1 MAKGKVI
8 DFNKIKRERLLETAK
23 KSLMTQGVS
32 KEVATEVTS
41 QFKMFSEYLSSE
53 CDVNVETNDN
63 NDVKITKDSIQFNAE
78 DIEMSPAMEEFML
91 NLFK

>member
-1 MAKGKVI
+1 MGKVI
-8 DFNKIKRERLLETAK
+8 DFNKVKRERMLDSAK
-23 KSLMTQGVS
+23 KSLIAQGLN

-53 CDVNVETNDN
+53 CNVNVETDDDN
-63 NDVKITKDSIQFNAE
+63 NVKMTKDNIQFNVE
-78 DIEMSPAMEEFML
+78 DMEMSPSMEEFML

>member
-1 MAKGKVI
+1 MGKVI
-8 DFNKIKRERLLETAK
+8 DLNKIKRERMLDSAK
-23 KSLMTQGVS
+23 KSLMAQGVD

-53 CDVNVETNDN
+53 CDVNIETNE
-63 NDVKITKDSIQFNAE
+63 NDVKMSKDNIQFNVE
-78 DIEMSPAMEEFML
+78 DMEISPSMEEFIF

>member
-1 MAKGKVI
+1 MGKVI
-8 DFNKIKRERLLETAK
+8 DFNKVKRERMLDSAK
-23 KSLMTQGVS
+23 KSLIAQGLN

-53 CDVNVETNDN
+53 CNVNVETNDDN
-63 NDVKITKDSIQFNAE
+63 VKMTKDNIQFNAE

>member
-1 MAKGKVI
+1 MSKGKVI

-23 KSLMTQGVS
+23 KSLMSQGVS

-53 CDVNVETNDN
+53 CNVNVETNDDN
-63 NDVKITKDSIQFNAE
+63 VKMTKDNIQFNVE
-78 DIEMSPAMEEFML
+78 DMEMSPAMEEFMI

>member
-1 MAKGKVI
+1 MGKVI
-8 DFNKIKRERLLETAK
+8 DFNKVKRERMLDSAK
-23 KSLMTQGVS
+23 KSLIAQGLN

-53 CDVNVETNDN
+53 CNVNVETDDDN
-63 NDVKITKDSIQFNAE
+63 NVKMTKDNIQFNAE

>member
-1 MAKGKVI
+1 MGKVI
-8 DFNKIKRERLLETAK
+8 DFNKVKRERMLDSAK
-23 KSLMTQGVS
+23 KSLIAQGLN

-53 CDVNVETNDN
+53 CNVNVETNDDN
-63 NDVKITKDSIQFNAE
+63 VKMTKDSIQFNAE

>member
-1 MAKGKVI
+1 MGKVI
-8 DFNKIKRERLLETAK
+8 DFNKVKRERMLDSAK
-23 KSLMTQGVS
+23 KSLIAQGLN

-78 DIEMSPAMEEFML
+78 DIEMSLAMEEFML

>member
-1 MAKGKVI
+1 MGKVI
-8 DFNKIKRERLLETAK
+8 DFNKIKRERMLDSAK
-23 KSLMTQGVS
+23 KSLMAQGVT

-53 CDVNVETNDN
+53 CNVNVETNDDN
-63 NDVKITKDSIQFNAE
+63 VKMTKDNIQFNVE

>member
-1 MAKGKVI
+1 MGKVI
-8 DFNKIKRERLLETAK
+8 DFNKVKRERMLDSAK
-23 KSLMTQGVS
+23 KSLIAQGLN

-53 CDVNVETNDN
+53 CNDVEIETNDN
-63 NDVKITKDSIQFNAE
+63 NNVKITKDSIQFNAE

>member
-1 MAKGKVI
+1 ML
-8 DFNKIKRERLLETAK
+8 FR
-23 KSLMTQGVS
+23 SMSQGVS

-53 CDVNVETNDN
+53 CDVNVETNDDN
-63 NDVKITKDSIQFNAE
+63 VKMTKDNIQFNVE
-78 DIEMSPAMEEFML
+78 DMEMSPAMEEFML

>member
-1 MAKGKVI
+1 MGKVI
-8 DFNKIKRERLLETAK
+8 DFNKVKRERMLDSAK
-23 KSLMTQGVS
+23 KSLMAQGVT

-53 CDVNVETNDN
+53 CNVNVETNDN
-63 NDVKITKDSIQFNAE
+63 NDVKITKDSIQFNVE
-78 DIEMSPAMEEFML
+78 DMEMSPAMEEFML

>member
-1 MAKGKVI
+1 
-8 DFNKIKRERLLETAK
+8 
-23 KSLMTQGVS
+23 
-32 KEVATEVTS
+32 
-41 QFKMFSEYLSSE
+41 MFSEYLSSE
-53 CDVNVETNDN
+53 CNDVEIETNDN

>member
-1 MAKGKVI
+1 MGKVI
-8 DFNKIKRERLLETAK
+8 DLNKIKRERMLDSAK
-23 KSLMTQGVS
+23 KSLMAQGVD

-53 CDVNVETNDN
+53 CDVNIETNE
-63 NDVKITKDSIQFNAE
+63 NDVKMTKDNIQFNVE
-78 DIEMSPAMEEFML
+78 DMEISPSMEEFIF

>member
-1 MAKGKVI
+1 MGKVI
-8 DFNKIKRERLLETAK
+8 DFNKIKRERMLDSAK
-23 KSLMTQGVS
+23 KSLMAQGVD

-53 CDVNVETNDN
+53 CDVNIETNE
-63 NDVKITKDSIQFNAE
+63 NDVKMAKDNIQFNVE
-78 DIEMSPAMEEFML
+78 DMEISPSMEEFIF

>member
-1 MAKGKVI
+1 MAKVI
-8 DFNKIKRERLLETAK
+8 DFNKIKRERMLDSAK
-23 KSLMTQGVS
+23 KSLMSQGVS

-53 CDVNVETNDN
+53 CNVNVETNDDN
-63 NDVKITKDSIQFNAE
+63 VKMTKDNIQFNVE

>member
-1 MAKGKVI
+1 MGKVI
-8 DFNKIKRERLLETAK
+8 DFNKVKRERMLDSAK
-23 KSLMTQGVS
+23 KSLIAQGLN

-53 CDVNVETNDN
+53 CNVNVETNDDN
-63 NDVKITKDSIQFNAE
+63 NVKMTKDNIQFNAE
-78 DIEMSPAMEEFML
+78 DIEISPAMEEFML

>member
-1 MAKGKVI
+1 MGKVI
-8 DFNKIKRERLLETAK
+8 DFNKVKRERMLDSAK
-23 KSLMTQGVS
+23 KSLIAQGLN

-53 CDVNVETNDN
+53 CNVNVETNDDN
-63 NDVKITKDSIQFNAE
+63 VKMTKDNIQFNVE
-78 DIEMSPAMEEFML
+78 DMEMSPAMEEFML

>member
-1 MAKGKVI
+1 MAKVI
-8 DFNKIKRERLLETAK
+8 DFNKIKRERMLDSAK
-23 KSLMTQGVS
+23 KSLMSQGVS

-53 CDVNVETNDN
+53 CNVNVETNDDN
-63 NDVKITKDSIQFNAE
+63 VKMTKDNIQFNVE
-78 DIEMSPAMEEFML
+78 DMEMSPAMEEFML

>member
-1 MAKGKVI
+1 MAKVI
-8 DFNKIKRERLLETAK
+8 DFNKIKRERMLASAK
-23 KSLMTQGVS
+23 KSLMSQGVS

-53 CDVNVETNDN
+53 CDVDIEENDKNVKMTKDNISFNVEDM
-63 NDVKITKDSIQFNAE
+63 
-78 DIEMSPAMEEFML
+78 EMSPAMEEFML

>member
-1 MAKGKVI
+1 MAKVI
-8 DFNKIKRERLLETAK
+8 DFNKIKRERMLDSAK
-23 KSLMTQGVS
+23 KSLIAQGLN

-53 CDVNVETNDN
+53 CNVNVETNDDN
-63 NDVKITKDSIQFNAE
+63 VKMTKDNIQFNVE
-78 DIEMSPAMEEFML
+78 DMEMSPAMEEFML

>member
-1 MAKGKVI
+1 MGKVI
-8 DFNKIKRERLLETAK
+8 DFNKVKRERMLDSAK
-23 KSLMTQGVS
+23 KSLIAQGLN

-78 DIEMSPAMEEFML
+78 VIEMSPAMEEFML

>member
-1 MAKGKVI
+1 MGKVI
-8 DFNKIKRERLLETAK
+8 DFNKVKRERMLDSAK
-23 KSLMTQGVS
+23 KSLMAQGVT

-41 QFKMFSEYLSSE
+41 QFKMFSEYLRE
-53 CDVNVETNDN
+53 CDVDIEENDKNV
-63 NDVKITKDSIQFNAE
+63 KMTKDNIQFNAE

>member
-1 MAKGKVI
+1 MGKVI
-8 DFNKIKRERLLETAK
+8 DFNKVKRERMLDSAK
-23 KSLMTQGVS
+23 KSLIAQGLN

-63 NDVKITKDSIQFNAE
+63 NDVKITKDNIQFNAE
-78 DIEMSPAMEEFML
+78 VIEMSPAMEEFML

>member
-1 MAKGKVI
+1 MAKVI
-8 DFNKIKRERLLETAK
+8 DFNKIKRERMLASAK
-23 KSLMTQGVS
+23 KSLMSQGVS

-53 CDVNVETNDN
+53 CNVNVETNDN
-63 NDVKITKDSIQFNAE
+63 NDVKITKDSIQFNVE
-78 DIEMSPAMEEFML
+78 DMEMSPAMEEFML

>member
-1 MAKGKVI
+1 MGKVI
-8 DFNKIKRERLLETAK
+8 DFNKVKRERMLDSAK
-23 KSLMTQGVS
+23 KSLIAQGLN

-53 CDVNVETNDN
+53 CNVNVETNDDN
-63 NDVKITKDSIQFNAE
+63 NVKMTKDNIQFNVE
-78 DIEMSPAMEEFML
+78 DMEMSPSMEEFML

>member
-1 MAKGKVI
+1 MSKGKVI

-41 QFKMFSEYLSSE
+41 QFKMFSEYLTE
-53 CDVNVETNDN
+53 CDVDIEENDKNVKMTKGNISFNVEDM
-63 NDVKITKDSIQFNAE
+63 
-78 DIEMSPAMEEFML
+78 EMSPAMEEFMI

>member
-1 MAKGKVI
+1 MGKVI
-8 DFNKIKRERLLETAK
+8 DFNKVKRERMLDSAK
-23 KSLMTQGVS
+23 KSLMSQGLN

-53 CDVNVETNDN
+53 CDVNIETNE
-63 NDVKITKDSIQFNAE
+63 NDVKMSKDNIQFNVE

>member
-1 MAKGKVI
+1 MSKGKVI

-23 KSLMTQGVS
+23 KSLMSQGVS

-41 QFKMFSEYLSSE
+41 QFKIFSEYLSSE
-53 CDVNVETNDN
+53 CNVNVETNDDN
-63 NDVKITKDSIQFNAE
+63 VKMTKDNIQFNVE
-78 DIEMSPAMEEFML
+78 DMEMSPAMEEFML

>member
-1 MAKGKVI
+1 MGKVI
-8 DFNKIKRERLLETAK
+8 DFNKVKRERMLDSAK
-23 KSLMTQGVS
+23 KSLMAQGLD

-53 CDVNVETNDN
+53 CDVNIETNDN
-63 NDVKITKDSIQFNAE
+63 NNVKITKDNIQFNAE
-78 DIEMSPAMEEFML
+78 DIEMSPAMEEFIL

>member
-1 MAKGKVI
+1 MGKVI
-8 DFNKIKRERLLETAK
+8 DFNKVKREKMLDSAK
-23 KSLMTQGVS
+23 KSLMAQGVD

-53 CDVNVETNDN
+53 CDVNIETNE
-63 NDVKITKDSIQFNAE
+63 NDVKMAKDNIQFNVE
-78 DIEMSPAMEEFML
+78 DMEISPSMEEFIL

>member
-1 MAKGKVI
+1 MGKVI
-8 DFNKIKRERLLETAK
+8 DFNKIKRERMLDSAK
-23 KSLMTQGVS
+23 KSLMAQGVT

-53 CDVNVETNDN
+53 CNVNVETNDDN
-63 NDVKITKDSIQFNAE
+63 VKMTKDNIQFNVE
-78 DIEMSPAMEEFML
+78 DMEMSPAMEEFML

>member
-1 MAKGKVI
+1 MGKVI
-8 DFNKIKRERLLETAK
+8 DFNKVKRVRMLDSAK
-23 KSLMTQGVS
+23 KSLIAQGLN

>member
-1 MAKGKVI
+1 MGKVI
-8 DFNKIKRERLLETAK
+8 DFNKVKRERMLDSAK
-23 KSLMTQGVS
+23 KSLMAQGLN

-53 CDVNVETNDN
+53 CDVNIETNDN
-63 NDVKITKDSIQFNAE
+63 NNVKITKDNIQFNAE
-78 DIEMSPAMEEFML
+78 DIEMSPAMEEFIF